1 MSALNLAR
9 PMAVTGLRAMTTSS
23 NTAQFA
29 ALEWSIL
36 NGADGAGA
44 TKNEARVRHGF
55 WKKLK
60 RQATY
65 VPFAEEATAAYFAA
79 LDRNTPMKVR
89 ATLLAAL
96 AYFVL
101 PVDALPDVFPVI
113 GFTDD
118 AAVLMAAMRL
128 ISDHIKPHHHV
139 AARDAL
145 DDMRGRA

>member
-1 MSALNLAR
+1 
-9 PMAVTGLRAMTTSS
+9 MTTSS

-29 ALEWSIL
+29 ALEWRVLDDASE
-36 NGADGAGA
+36 AGA
-44 TKNEARVRHGF
+44 AKDEARVRNGF

-60 RQATY
+60 RQASY
-65 VPFAEEATAAYFAA
+65 VPFAQEATAAYFAA
-79 LDRNTPMKVR
+79 FDRGTPMKVR

-101 PVDALPDVFPVI
+101 PVDAVPDVFPVL

-118 AAVLMAAMRL
+118 AAVLMTALRL
-128 ISDHIKPHHHV
+128 LSEHVKPQHHQ

-145 DDMRGRA
+145 DDMRREN

>member
-1 MSALNLAR
+1 
-9 PMAVTGLRAMTTSS
+9 MTTSS
-23 NTAQFA
+23 NTAQLS
-29 ALEWSIL
+29 ALEWRVL

-44 TKNEARVRHGF
+44 TRDEARVRNGF

-79 LDRNTPMKVR
+79 FDRATPMKVR

-101 PVDALPDVFPVI
+101 PVDAVPDVFPVL

-118 AAVLMAAMRL
+118 AAVLMTALRL
-128 ISDHIKPHHHV
+128 LSDHVKPHHHL

-145 DDMRGRA
+145 DDMRRPD